1 MTIPLQ
7 DADSPTVNVSPWRPC
22 YVLDTPPRCGRL
34 RPAREGRGY
43 WIGLRAGEG
52 SSQRAPAEDD
62 EGRCDMPHT
71 TCAHCGVPI
80 VDHSTMVER
89 GGKTYCCG
97 NCAVAHEKGT

>member
-1 MTIPLQ
+1 
-7 DADSPTVNVSPWRPC
+7 
-22 YVLDTPPRCGRL
+22 
-34 RPAREGRGY
+34 
-43 WIGLRAGEG
+43 
-52 SSQRAPAEDD
+52 
-62 EGRCDMPHT
+62 MPHT